1 MRLAGQLARPS
12 RGPSTARWELSA
24 TKTGTLVKVT
34 HGGLADQPVARK
46 DDAGGWPGLLEL
58 LRKYCE

>member
-1 MRLAGQLARPS
+1 VLAYS
-12 RGPSTARWELSA
+12 WRGNGHDHRGRPSTATR
-24 TKTGTLVKVT
+24 TGTLVKVT

-58 LRKYCE
+58 LRKYFE